1 LPTVLLARLLGLSE
15 DSSRCAA
22 IHFECGLDGADLMI
36 PLSHANILSNVQGLA
51 AMVDLSAGDRVLA
64 TLPLHGAFGRTTTLF
79 APLLSGATIALAPG
93 RRDAE
98 AVAEFVEGV
107 GVTHLVG
114 TASQARACL
123 VGVAAE
129 RFKGLKL
136 AFVGGEEAV
145 GQELVEAWSERFGSA
160 LLTGHGRTECGPVIS
175 LNVPDIE
182 IMGSREEGARVGTVG
197 RALPGT
203 ALRVVDPKSGA
214 ALPPGTAGVL
224 EVKGPGVA
232 SGYLDD
238 EERSVSCFREGW
250 FSTGERAV
258 IDKHGFCQDLP
269 RELEA

>member
-1 LPTVLLARLLGLSE
+1 
-15 DSSRCAA
+15 
-22 IHFECGLDGADLMI
+22 
-36 PLSHANILSNVQGLA
+36 
-51 AMVDLSAGDRVLA
+51 
-64 TLPLHGAFGRTTTLF
+64 
-79 APLLSGATIALAPG
+79 
-93 RRDAE
+93 
-98 AVAEFVEGV
+98 
-107 GVTHLVG
+107 
-114 TASQARACL
+114 
-123 VGVAAE
+123 
-129 RFKGLKL
+129 
-136 AFVGGEEAV
+136 
-145 GQELVEAWSERFGSA
+145 
-160 LLTGHGRTECGPVIS
+160 
-175 LNVPDIE
+175 VPDIE
-182 IMGSREEGARVGTVG
+182 LMGSKEEGYRVGTVG